1 MYFNPS
7 QVKTVNDVFMQAEQR
22 AGRFFRVRPDSP
34 PLQRYDVKTRP
45 YLAAHEVSE
54 RAFAQL
60 CRYRYEKGQREQEE
74 GFHFYHVCLQD
85 GLILDAV
92 QRAQSFIKFVPLMQY
107 IATHELVHMIR
118 FEGGEMDFDAPPE
131 EKEQEEDRVHI
142 LTRRILEPFLE
153 RDLKLVFDCFSDQY
167 KIGYLT
173 SN

>member
-1 MYFNPS
+1 MYFSPS
-7 QVKTVNDVFMQAEQR
+7 QVRAVNDIFLQAEQR
-22 AGRFFRVRPDSP
+22 AGRFFRVPPDAL
-34 PLQRYDVKTRP
+34 PLPRYDVKTRP

-60 CRYRYEKGQREQEE
+60 CRYRYEKGWKEPEG

-85 GLILDAV
+85 GQILDAV
-92 QRAQSFIKFVPLMQY
+92 ERAQSFIKFVPLMQY

-118 FEGGEMDFDAPPE
+118 FERGEMDFDAAPE
-131 EKEQEEDRVHI
+131 EKEQEEDRVHT

-153 RDLKLVFDCFSDQY
+153 RDLKLVIECFSDQY

-173 SN
+173 PH